1 MSLFMKAIILAAGYA
16 TRLYPLTEKTAK
28 PLLLVKGQPIIDYTL
43 EKLENCVQISEV
55 FVVTNDKFFNDFV
68 LWQQSKKSKKKIT
81 VINDKTKENG
91 TRLGAIGDIDH
102 VIQTQH
108 AYDDLLVIAG
118 DNLFSF
124 EIEEFLKYYD
134 QKQTTLVALFDTKDK
149 KTIAARLGCVEI
161 DKFQRVVA
169 FEEKPE
175 KPKTTLAATACYIFP
190 HEDLHFIREAISQ
203 RHFDRPG
210 DLIKFISAQKPVY
223 GYLFSGYWYDVGT
236 PEEYALVNKKSTK
249 I

>member
-1 MSLFMKAIILAAGYA
+1 MKAIILAAGYA

-28 PLLLVKGQPIIDYTL
+28 PLLEVKGEPIIDYIIQ
-43 EKLENCVQISEV
+43 KLDACLQIQEI
-55 FVVTNDKFFNDFV
+55 FVVTNDKFYNDFV
-68 LWQQSKKSKKKIT
+68 SWQQSKSSKKKIII
-81 VINDKTKENG
+81 VNDKTKENG
-91 TRLGAIGDIDH
+91 TRLGAIGDIDY

-124 EIEEFLKYYD
+124 EIEDFIKYYD

-149 KTIAARLGCVEI
+149 KKIVGRLGCVEV
-161 DKFQRVVA
+161 DKFHRVIT
-169 FEEKPE
+169 FEEKPD

-190 HEDLHFIREAISQ
+190 REDLHFICKAIDQ
-203 RHFDRPG
+203 KHFDRPG
-210 DLIKFISAQKPVY
+210 DLVKFISLQKPVY
-223 GYLFSGYWYDVGT
+223 GYQFSGYWYDIGT

-249 I
+249 L

>member
-1 MSLFMKAIILAAGYA
+1 MKAIILAAGYA

-28 PLLLVKGQPIIDYTL
+28 PLLEVKGQPIIEYIVD
-43 EKLENCVQISEV
+43 KLERCVQIQEI
-55 FVVTNDKFFNDFV
+55 FVVTNEKFYADFV
-68 LWQQSKKSKKKIT
+68 SWQQARQSKKRI
-81 VINDKTKENG
+81 VVLNDKTKENG
-91 TRLGAIGDIDH
+91 ARLGAIGDMDY

-124 EIEEFLKYYD
+124 EIEDFLKFYE
-134 QKQTTLVALFDTKDK
+134 QHQTTLVALFDTKDK

-161 DKFQRVVA
+161 DKFHRVLS

-190 HEDLHFIREAISQ
+190 NEDLHFIRDAIEQ

-210 DLIKFISAQKPVY
+210 DVIKFIAAQKPVY
-223 GYLFSGYWYDVGT
+223 GFQFSGYWYDVGT
-236 PEEYALVNKKSTK
+236 HDEYALVNKKTTK
-249 I
+249 L